1 MLQVS
6 VGQYSDKGRKA
17 VNQDFHGYL
26 CPPRHLLR
34 TKGIAAAIADG
45 ISSSAVS
52 HIAAETAVKSLLTDY
67 YDTSEAWSVKNAV
80 RRVMAATNSWLYAQS
95 RHRPGRFDLDQGY
108 VCTFSA
114 IVLKSR
120 SAHLFHIGDTR
131 ICHLVGDQLVHLSEA
146 HRVWEGEK
154 SYLTRALGMREQL
167 EMDYQHYT
175 VEVGAILILM
185 TDGVYEHLPD
195 AKIAQLIRE
204 NPNDLDLAAKRIVAA
219 ALDRGS
225 DDNLTIQIVRI
236 EQLPSPEQD
245 ELSEEAARLPLPGE
259 LRPQSEL
266 DGYRIIRELYRGP
279 RSHLYLAQQDG
290 SDARVIIK
298 APATEFAHNPDY
310 LERFL
315 MEEWIARRIDSPHLV
330 KTAERTTLP
339 TALYSVFTY
348 IEGQTLD
355 QWMKDNPTPDLETV
369 RVIVEQIA
377 KGLRALHRQEIIHR
391 DLRPQNIL
399 IEPNGNVKVID
410 FGSAQIAG
418 WVEEIP
424 KDESVPP
431 GAVPYLAPEYR
442 LGERGSKRSDLYSLG
457 VIAYQMLSG
466 GHLPYGT
473 DAAKIV
479 SKEELYGLRY
489 RSLRERGVA
498 VPFWVD
504 AAIRKAVHPRAEKR
518 YESLSEFIH
527 DLRHPNPDFVPMH
540 NRSFHDRDP
549 LLFWK
554 TVSFILFFCLL
565 VLILTHPMLLQ

>member
-167 EMDYQHYT
+167 EMDYQRYT

-185 TDGVYEHLPD
+185 TDGVHEHLPD
-195 AKIAQLIRE
+195 AEIAQLIRE

-225 DDNLTIQIVRI
+225 DDNLTIQIIRI
-236 EQLPSPEQD
+236 EQLP
-245 ELSEEAARLPLPGE
+245 
-259 LRPQSEL
+259 
-266 DGYRIIRELYRGP
+266 
-279 RSHLYLAQQDG
+279 
-290 SDARVIIK
+290 
-298 APATEFAHNPDY
+298 
-310 LERFL
+310 
-315 MEEWIARRIDSPHLV
+315 
-330 KTAERTTLP
+330 
-339 TALYSVFTY
+339 
-348 IEGQTLD
+348 
-355 QWMKDNPTPDLETV
+355 
-369 RVIVEQIA
+369 
-377 KGLRALHRQEIIHR
+377 
-391 DLRPQNIL
+391 
-399 IEPNGNVKVID
+399 
-410 FGSAQIAG
+410 
-418 WVEEIP
+418 
-424 KDESVPP
+424 PP
-431 GAVPYLAPEYR
+431 SR
-442 LGERGSKRSDLYSLG
+442 MS
-457 VIAYQMLSG
+457 
-466 GHLPYGT
+466 
-473 DAAKIV
+473 
-479 SKEELYGLRY
+479 
-489 RSLRERGVA
+489 
-498 VPFWVD
+498 
-504 AAIRKAVHPRAEKR
+504 
-518 YESLSEFIH
+518 
-527 DLRHPNPDFVPMH
+527 
-540 NRSFHDRDP
+540 
-549 LLFWK
+549 
-554 TVSFILFFCLL
+554 
-565 VLILTHPMLLQ
+565 